1 MDVTL
6 GKLAALRE
14 RQILQILSEADR
26 LYTYKDIGIE
36 MKPPNTL
43 IASSMEDLVYYGLV
57 NCVESSIINSF
68 YAISDKGRQFL
79 KDTEASS

>member
-14 RQILQILSEADR
+14 MQILQILDKADR
-26 LYTYKDIGIE
+26 LYTYKDIGVE
-36 MKPPNTL
+36 LKPPNTL
-43 IASSMEDLVYYGLV
+43 IASSMEDLIYYGLV
-57 NCVESSIINSF
+57 HCVESGIVNSF

-79 KDTEASS
+79 KETEAQ